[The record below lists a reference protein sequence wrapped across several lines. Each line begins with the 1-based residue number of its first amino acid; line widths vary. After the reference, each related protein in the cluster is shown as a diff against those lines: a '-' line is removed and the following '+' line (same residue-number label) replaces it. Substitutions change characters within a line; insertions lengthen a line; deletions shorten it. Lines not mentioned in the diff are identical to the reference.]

1 MRVREEVRPHI
12 HESPK
17 VMAIP
22 LVILSFFSV
31 VAGYVGVPAL
41 LGGGAKILEFLN
53 PAVAQIEAEAHG
65 SVGQEVAVM
74 TASVIVALLG
84 IFVAYR
90 MYVKDPT
97 LPERMSE
104 RAQGVYKALSGK
116 YYVDELYD
124 FIVVNPIKRTALIFW
139 SVFDTLGID
148 GAVNGIASIF
158 QRGSWRVRWVQ
169 SGLIQNYALGLFL
182 GVVVILGYLV
192 FRR

>member
-1 MRVREEVRPHI
+1 
-12 HESPK
+12 
-17 VMAIP
+17 
-22 LVILSFFSV
+22 
-31 VAGYVGVPAL
+31 
-41 LGGGAKILEFLN
+41 
-53 PAVAQIEAEAHG
+53 
-65 SVGQEVAVM
+65 M